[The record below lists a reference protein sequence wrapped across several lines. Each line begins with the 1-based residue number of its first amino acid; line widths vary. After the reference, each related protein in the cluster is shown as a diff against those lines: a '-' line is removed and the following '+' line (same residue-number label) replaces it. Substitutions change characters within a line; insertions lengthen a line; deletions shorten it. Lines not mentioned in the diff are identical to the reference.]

1 MKNSFAKA
9 VAGTLDHD
17 YFFNQAKVQYLQN
30 PEKAID
36 VVVFG
41 HTHIPA
47 LRMFDDKLYVND
59 GTWIDHNKSYPD
71 ATRTF
76 AVITTGALDSAV
88 VYKYMT
94 DGTISDITD
103 SVNKE

>member
-1 MKNSFAKA
+1 M
-9 VAGTLDHD
+9 
-17 YFFNQAKVQYLQN
+17 
-30 PEKAID
+30 
-36 VVVFG
+36 
-41 HTHIPA
+41 HTPA
-47 LRMFDDKLYVND
+47 LRNVGDKLYVD
-59 GTWIDHNKSYPD
+59 IIFTVDHNTSYPD